1 MDKQVVIE
9 KVKAAISNSCGMEID
24 TIKPE
29 STLFDDLAIT
39 SIDMVDILYMLETE
53 FNISLKISDIENESR
68 GELNGAPFEIDNVI
82 TAEGLDAIKRKVPE
96 IPGDKLKPGLTIHEI
111 VNLITVEILA
121 NMVLFKIQQQE
132 ITQK

>member
-1 MDKQVVIE
+1 MNKEAVIE
-9 KVKAAISNSCGMEID
+9 KVKAAISNSCGIEIES
-24 TIKPE
+24 IKPE
-29 STLFDDLAIT
+29 STLFDDLTIT

-53 FNISLKISDIENESR
+53 FNVSLKISDIETESR

-96 IPGDKLKPGLTIHEI
+96 IPEEKLKVGLTIHEI
-111 VNLITVEILA
+111 ANLITVEILA

-132 ITQK
+132 IAEK